1 MTYYNTNHEQ
11 GNVLDRSRRK
21 VRNQEEVIFDLFN
34 KYPKEEFTPFEVQ
47 LRLNLMCPITSVRRA
62 ISNLTKEHKL
72 EKSSKQK
79 LGKYGKLN
87 HTWHL
92 ASWLKEDY

>member
-1 MTYYNTNHEQ
+1 
-11 GNVLDRSRRK
+11 
-21 VRNQEEVIFDLFN
+21 
-34 KYPKEEFTPFEVQ
+34 
-47 LRLNLMCPITSVRRA
+47 MCPITSVRRA
-62 ISNLTKEHKL
+62 ISNLTKDHKL

-92 ASWLKEDY
+92 ASWLKADY